1 MSPRAT
7 RLSPEN
13 LGDAIPLLAPEGW
26 TFEVPEL
33 QRLASL
39 GGAVGAR
46 EENRLVGFLT
56 FIDTPP
62 YRWIGNV
69 AVDASRRGKGIGALL
84 LAEAMRDADGV
95 ALYSVEKAVTLYRR
109 AGFAAAGEL
118 HAMRASAARP
128 SGIPYAGVRPAN
140 ADDLADVEALDRE
153 VTGMDRA
160 RLLRT
165 LLATYPAR
173 VVRHHGRLLGFAVA
187 KTYADVTEV
196 GPVVAQTPHAAWGLI
211 DDLLRA
217 TTGPHDIAVNTITKE
232 AERRGFV
239 PMFRAIPMFRGPPPA
254 WDLARYHAAAGLEKG

>member
-1 MSPRAT
+1 MSLRAD
-7 RLSPEN
+7 RLSPDE
-13 LGDAIPLLAPEGW
+13 LHDALPLLAPEGW
-26 TFEVPEL
+26 SFETSEL
-33 QRLASL
+33 ARLASL

-46 EENRLVGFLT
+46 EEGRLVGFLT

-69 AVDASRRGKGIGALL
+69 AVDASRRGRGIGALL
-84 LAEAMRDADGV
+84 LQEAIRDADRV
-95 ALYSVEKAVTLYRR
+95 ALYSVEKAVSLYER
-109 AGFAAAGEL
+109 AGLAASGSL
-118 HAMRASAARP
+118 HAMRATSARP
-128 SGIPYAGVRPAN
+128 SSIPYAGVQAAR
-140 ADDLADVEALDRE
+140 DVDVADVLALDRE

-160 RLLRT
+160 RLLRS

-187 KTYADVTEV
+187 KTYADVTEI
-196 GPVVAQTPHAAWGLI
+196 GPVVAQTSHAAWGLV
-211 DDLLRA
+211 DDLVRA
-217 TTGPHDIAVNTITKE
+217 TTGPHDIAANSLTRD